1 MSSLLKMD
9 PHVVLSLV
17 NTKLRDG
24 QKDLEGLCEELA
36 VERPLLDQTLSR
48 IGYVYDADQKR
59 YVQKI

>member
-9 PHVVLSLV
+9 PHVVLSLF

-24 QKDLEGLCEELA
+24 KKDLEGLCEELA
-36 VERPLLDQTLSR
+36 VERPLLDQMLSR